1 MNRNLKFK
9 ENDYYTELVIFLTSI
24 NCACCG
30 IHLLLLQVA
39 NTEKIRNA

>member
-1 MNRNLKFK
+1 MNRNLKSK
-9 ENDYYTELVIFLTSI
+9 QNELVIFLTSI
-24 NCACCG
+24 NCTCCG